1 MKNTISGDRCSAI
14 ASIILTCLL
23 ALFLLSC
30 ESSVSDPVSDSGGSS
45 SESTAKGPE
54 FTIVT
59 SVKGMTDF
67 GSPKVTITVKNV
79 GSEVGYNVSC
89 NVNAKKNDTIIDSGF
104 AYFANGN
111 DIAPGEKAQD
121 DATFFDLTTLD
132 GYALIYDLSWLERKQ
147 EE

>member
-1 MKNTISGDRCSAI
+1 MKTQLTPI
-14 ASIILTCLL
+14 AVFRIVILTTIIICLL
-23 ALFLLSC
+23 IGC
-30 ESSVSDPVSDSGGSS
+30 ESSVSDPVSDSGESS
-45 SESTAKGPE
+45 SESTAKGPK

-67 GSPKVTITVKNV
+67 GRPKVTITVKNV
-79 GSEVGYNVSC
+79 GSEVGYNVAC

-104 AYFANGN
+104 AYFANGS

-132 GYALIYDLSWLERKQ
+132 GYALIYDLSWLERR
-147 EE
+147 